1 MDSVWRTCENSLI
14 LLQLVYKN
22 TKPPSLRTRTQAFM
36 IDLIDEPLTLDI
48 LSQPVMTPDPA
59 APKLAT
65 GSVTTDKDGIPLVY
79 DPEAIAEYYSGR
91 WFQVVA
97 TASTRS
103 SSTGC

>member
-1 MDSVWRTCENSLI
+1 
-14 LLQLVYKN
+14 
-22 TKPPSLRTRTQAFM
+22 M

-79 DPEAIAEYYSGR
+79 DPEAIAEY
-91 WFQVVA
+91 
-97 TASTRS
+97 
-103 SSTGC
+103 